1 VEINLDALTLE
12 DVRNRDGFKW
22 STVGP
27 DVIPAFI
34 ADMDFPVADA
44 IREAVARRAAT
55 DLGYPPWV
63 DDPSAGPL
71 AEAFAERM
79 ETKYGWRPDP
89 GHVRAFTDVDHAVQ
103 VLLHIATRPGDA
115 VALHVPAYH
124 PFLHMITSMERR
136 LVPIPIGDDGRFE
149 PPDEPASVL
158 LLVNPQNP
166 SGRVFTRA
174 ELEALAA
181 YAERHDVLVI
191 SDEIHSDLVY
201 APARHIPFATLLP
214 ERTITL
220 TSASK
225 AFNMG
230 GIRCAVAHVGARWV
244 REALAREPVH
254 LYGAVGAL
262 AVEATVAAWRH
273 GEAWL
278 SEVLRILDRN
288 RRLIADLLPEWA
300 GYRMPEG
307 TYLAWL
313 DLKIDDAAGFLERTA
328 RVRLSP
334 GPDFGGR
341 PGQARL
347 NFATSRPILTEMLT
361 RISEALRHAA

>member
-1 VEINLDALTLE
+1 
-12 DVRNRDGFKW
+12 
-22 STVGP
+22 
-27 DVIPAFI
+27 
-34 ADMDFPVADA
+34 
-44 IREAVARRAAT
+44 
-55 DLGYPPWV
+55 
-63 DDPSAGPL
+63 
-71 AEAFAERM
+71 
-79 ETKYGWRPDP
+79 
-89 GHVRAFTDVDHAVQ
+89 
-103 VLLHIATRPGDA
+103 
-115 VALHVPAYH
+115 
-124 PFLHMITSMERR
+124 
-136 LVPIPIGDDGRFE
+136 
-149 PPDEPASVL
+149 
-158 LLVNPQNP
+158 
-166 SGRVFTRA
+166 
-174 ELEALAA
+174 
-181 YAERHDVLVI
+181 
-191 SDEIHSDLVY
+191 
-201 APARHIPFATLLP
+201 
-214 ERTITL
+214 
-220 TSASK
+220 K